1 MPGRDRHIYR
11 ILTAAHLLKNHL
23 ARSFRESGVRITPSH
38 SAMLF
43 MLEGNGP
50 LSPSAL
56 GEMLRVD
63 NSTVTGLVDRLEAAG
78 FVRRDADPE
87 DRRRWSISI
96 TPEGRKE
103 AAKALTVI
111 KAVNARVEEGFSGAE
126 MRVLHAVLEKFGEKF
141 T

>member
-1 MPGRDRHIYR
+1 MNDGDRHIYR

-23 ARSFRESGVRITPSH
+23 VRSFRESGVRITPSH

-43 MLEGNGP
+43 MLEEDGP

-56 GEMLRVD
+56 GEMLRLD

-78 FVRRDADPE
+78 FVRRDADPD

-103 AAKALTVI
+103 TAKALTVI
-111 KAVNARVEEGFSGAE
+111 KAVNARIGEGFTNAE
-126 MRVLHAVLEKFGEKF
+126 MRVLHAILEEFGEKF
-141 T
+141 I